1 MPYTLAEAGT
11 GPHDSFSLHS
21 MAPQFICFTARF
33 SAKKN
38 SNRIAPKK
46 LVIGLLAF
54 HLRSFAPEL
63 AYEGNVII
71 LAPPAPEKKLVTKIK
86 LIIGFPGYTGF
97 SLDEVAQVIRQ
108 VGIQRSHVLPT

>member
-11 GPHDSFSLHS
+11 GPQDSF
-21 MAPQFICFTARF
+21 CFPARF
-33 SAKKN
+33 PAKKN

-54 HLRSFAPEL
+54 HLRSFAPKL

-71 LAPPAPEKKLVTKIK
+71 LAPPAPDKKIVTKQHNNRISR
-86 LIIGFPGYTGF
+86 LYST
-97 SLDEVAQVIRQ
+97 
-108 VGIQRSHVLPT
+108 